1 MITSP
6 RVTGFAVTGTPESPI
21 VCVHVEAGEFGIWMG
36 RRHPGLEI
44 EVVDETA
51 VLREITIH
59 EAQRIL
65 ATWPATG
72 ASTGDALQFA
82 AWQGRRLLIAQL
94 LHERVARP

>member
-1 MITSP
+1 M
-6 RVTGFAVTGTPESPI
+6 TGFAVAGTPESPM

-44 EVVDETA
+44 EVVPESVA
-51 VLREITIH
+51 LREVTIQ

-65 ATWPATG
+65 ATWPATREN
-72 ASTGDALQFA
+72 TGDALQFA
-82 AWQGRRLLIAQL
+82 AWQGRRHLITQL

>member
-6 RVTGFAVTGTPESPI
+6 RVTGFALAGTPESPI

-36 RRHPGLEI
+36 RHHPGVEL
-44 EVVDETA
+44 EVVTETDG
-51 VLREITIH
+51 LQEISIH

-65 ATWPATG
+65 ATWPATEG
-72 ASTGDALQFA
+72 NTGDALQFA
-82 AWQGRRLLIAQL
+82 AWQGRRHLIAKL